1 MGGSLNEDLL
11 PGAPWEDA
19 TAAQLGVELE
29 QRGFVYIRRD
39 CDGSGALAQ
48 LEVEDLWLSR
58 QMPRTPREMLDA
70 YLGFASDWTYEV
82 RPTSQEFEGLHQL
95 DQDLEKLGQLVEE
108 AVSSFSRHHITG
120 RSSGLLHCHCWEAS
134 EQVYFDPPPKLQD
147 PFEAGPYL
155 RHCSMKKVVLIY
167 AFDASQLVLRPRA
180 QPEDRI
186 EVLLSAGHVLVYLHE
201 AYDLSVE
208 SCSPAGSSTRWAV
221 ARQVPKPERKL
232 GLFLQLDLLF
242 ERPAQHKLK
251 QELLPLPRRLVEQY
265 QHLLESCE
273 MEPEEMNLIS
283 LKDLHLDGLRGISI
297 ASLHTALPSLPTDS
311 GLAAGLEAALVGGLD
326 PVTCVRSPP
335 KGCSR
340 SAEMRERQY
349 FGAKWDLSE
358 YYEENPTDDEMKI
371 YSKHL
376 SVLYQSYDVAGDF
389 DYKLFG
395 FELKESYQMDQ
406 RCRMLCEGHHEVLH
420 NCNEWRTRSEPS
432 RPWGLYMG
440 LSAPVEPWSL
450 SAVERSRPSSI
461 LGKVAQALHFTGPVK
476 VEDTGDS
483 SGLLACDFAVQQ
495 LRAGACPTAFAS
507 SASFIASPW
516 QLALHVREGMASRSG
531 RTRCFDQS
539 GDGFIQGEGAVVLM
553 LQPSTKASDARG
565 WHVVGTANHSKGEDA
580 NLRAPSA
587 AAMQEVLL
595 KASRDA
601 QLSFPVLDAAE
612 TSCCG
617 LPTDALELQVLEK
630 AVQHKVM
637 PEACPVITSCS
648 KACWGHLGVVSGLL
662 GMARSLLLIGKQ
674 LFGPQLHLHQ
684 LLPVESDP
692 SRLHFCTEATQGF
705 GHTQLLSV
713 ASFGAGSHGQQLIS
727 VKYHE
732 KVKPVRLSW
741 YPCETK
747 KKDVLKAIVGYE
759 VVGTMSAWDRGL
771 PMMPHPDD
779 PTSFSCLLTI
789 RLSGCEKFQIWIDGD
804 PGRVLYPVESQTSES
819 KVLGPGEQVD
829 RARCWTLRDAPGHR
843 YEIRLQVNGREKR
856 VSWQKVSLTPLPMP
870 PERLS
875 VMGDH
880 TFGVQESMKVSGD
893 DIFGL
898 FETQIHLHKETSTF
912 RIFCDGLEQVFHPA
926 PDCTP
931 EAMLEG
937 EDGAWTGLS
946 GPAIL
951 GPDED
956 SEVSNFQI
964 TGKVGDFYRVVF
976 DPMGKI
982 LRWQFAG
989 HSPVEWEDVWRR
1001 QAYYVA
1007 GSWNNF
1013 QTCQEMREENC
1024 GRSRSVEVVMGS
1036 NKETFQILLNRNWLC
1051 TLHPKN
1057 GSTTGLEGPDEEGL
1071 DYYWCIG
1078 EEESFE
1084 PGDLV
1089 QINLEMDNGRASK
1102 VWWQKSES
1110 ERAHK
1115 LRYCRGL
1122 QRTSQR
1128 HQKLIGL
1135 QPWDERTR
1143 KSARFTKAPDFF
1155 DGRIMQET
1163 SALRL
1168 FYKHRQED
1176 VFRRRRQMEEEGP
1189 DARFAARSARK
1200 LGDLFKGA
1208 PPDMESAPLV
1218 VI

>member
-1 MGGSLNEDLL
+1 MGGSLQNEDLL
-11 PGAPWEDA
+11 NG
-19 TAAQLGVELE
+19 AQLGVELE
-29 QRGFVYIRRD
+29 QRGFLHIQRD

-58 QMPRTPREMLDA
+58 RMPRTPREMLDA

-82 RPTSQEFEGLHQL
+82 KPGPSQEFEGLYQL

-108 AVSSFSRHHITG
+108 AVSSFSLHRITG

-134 EQVYFDPPPKLQD
+134 DQVYFDPPPKLQD

-167 AFDASQLVLRPRA
+167 AFDASELVLRPRWQA
-180 QPEDRI
+180 EDRI
-186 EVLLSAGHVLVYLHE
+186 ELHLCAGHVLVYLHE
-201 AYDLSVE
+201 FYDLSVE
-208 SCSPAGSSTRWAV
+208 SCSPAGSSKCWAR
-221 ARQVPKPERKL
+221 AREMLQKPETQL

-242 ERPAQHKLK
+242 ERPTQHKLK
-251 QELLPLPRRLVEQY
+251 QALLLLPRPLVEQY
-265 QHLLESCE
+265 QHLFESCE

-283 LKDLHLDGLRGISI
+283 LKDLHLDRLQSGICI
-297 ASLHTALPSLPTDS
+297 ASLHAALPSLPTDA
-311 GLAAGLEAALVGGLD
+311 GLAAGIEAAMLGGLD

-335 KGCSR
+335 RKCHR
-340 SAEMRERQY
+340 SAEMRGRQY

-358 YYEENPTDDEMKI
+358 YYEENPTDDKVTV

-420 NCNEWRTRSEPS
+420 NSNQWRTPGEPS

-440 LSAPVEPWSL
+440 LSAPVEPSSL
-450 SAVERSRPSSI
+450 SAVESSRPSTI

-476 VEDTGDS
+476 AEDTGDS
-483 SGLLACDFAVQQ
+483 SGLLACDVAVQQ

-507 SASFIASPW
+507 SATFIASPW
-516 QLALHVREGMASRSG
+516 QLALHVREGVASRTG

-539 GDGFIQGEGAVVLM
+539 GDGFVQGEGAVVLM
-553 LQPSTKASDARG
+553 LQATQASDARG
-565 WHVVGTANHSKGEDA
+565 WHVVGTANHSRGEDA
-580 NLRAPSA
+580 NLRTPSA

-601 QLSFPVLDAAE
+601 QLSFPVVDAAE

-617 LPTDALELQVLEK
+617 LPSDALELQVLGK
-630 AVQHKVM
+630 ALRHQVM
-637 PEACPVITSCS
+637 PEACPVVTACA

-662 GMARSLLLIGKQ
+662 GMARSLLLMGKH

-684 LLPVESDP
+684 LLPVEALEP
-692 SRLHFCTEATQGF
+692 SRQHFCTEATQGF

-713 ASFGAGSHGQQLIS
+713 ASFGSGSHGQQLIS

-732 KVKPVRLSW
+732 KVKPMRLSW

-779 PTSFSCLLTI
+779 PTSFSCLVTI

-819 KVLGPGEQVD
+819 KVLGPEEKVD
-829 RARCWTLRDAPGHR
+829 RAQCWTLRDVPGHR

-856 VSWQKVSLTPLPMP
+856 VSWQKVSFTPLPMP

-880 TFGVQESMKVSGD
+880 TFGVVESMKLSD
-893 DIFGL
+893 DPAVETL

-912 RIFCDGLEQVFHPA
+912 RIFCDDLEQVFHPA
-926 PDCTP
+926 PNCTA
-931 EAMLEG
+931 ETMQGEG
-937 EDGAWTGLS
+937 EAPWTGLM

-956 SEVSNFQI
+956 SEQIFQI

-982 LRWQFAG
+982 LRWQLTG

-1001 QAYYVA
+1001 QAFYVA

-1013 QTCQEMREENC
+1013 QSCQEMLEKPNC
-1024 GRSRSVEVVMGS
+1024 GRSRSVEVVMAS
-1036 NKETFQILLNRNWLC
+1036 SKETFQILLNRNWLF
-1051 TLHPKN
+1051 TLHPKK
-1057 GSTTGLEGPDEEGL
+1057 GCTAELEGPDEGL
-1071 DYYWCIG
+1071 DCWCIG

-1084 PGDLV
+1084 AGDLV
-1089 QINLEMDNGRASK
+1089 QINLEMDNGQPSK

-1128 HQKLIGL
+1128 HQRLIGL
-1135 QPWDERTR
+1135 QPWDETTR
-1143 KSARFTKAPDFF
+1143 KPARFTKAPEFF
-1155 DGRIMQET
+1155 DGRIMQDT
-1163 SALRL
+1163 SALDL
-1168 FYKHRQED
+1168 FYKRIKED
-1176 VFRRRRQMEEEGP
+1176 MARRRRQLEEEGP
-1189 DARFAARSARK
+1189 EARFAAGSALK
-1200 LGDLFKGA
+1200 FGDLFEGA
-1208 PPDMESAPLV
+1208 PPDIKSTPLV